1 MSLIKNSHKIR
12 RKGRRIMDQITL
24 KEQVQKSEDEKRLE
38 QSDFEYMDEMNL
50 LNTVNHGNTST
61 VYPYRMEYV
70 PMFIYELGNI
80 SPLFISSY
88 NFSVLN
94 GI

>member
-1 MSLIKNSHKIR
+1 
-12 RKGRRIMDQITL
+12 MDQITL

-38 QSDFEYMDEMNL
+38 QSDFEYMDEMSL

-70 PMFIYELGNI
+70 PMFIYEFLKTYLYKALYI
-80 SPLFISSY
+80 RSRH
-88 NFSVLN
+88 
-94 GI
+94 